1 MEAKADNTV
10 PYAAG
15 GNTLDLSSQ
24 LEKQL
29 TEQFTEERELA
40 AALEKVS
47 ETTVQKEAAPIN
59 PEEAK
64 PVSPQNPQ
72 KPVKTSG
79 KGKTVSLVKESKY
92 LRYLS
97 ELRKADS
104 ELALARAES
113 AELVR
118 QMDNYRGH
126 YQEYEEIIQKL
137 ISDQD
142 QSVTEKI
149 HTLQGLSLSIQQN
162 SESLSNRIDAEI
174 QRLTQSLAHSIETD
188 IKNSCDQELSKVEE
202 ATKVLYDYSEKVKEQ
217 YVRFQKLERVKFA
230 LFILSSISS
239 PIVLIL
245 LILNMLHIL

>member
-10 PYAAG
+10 PSSSE
-15 GNTLDLSSQ
+15 GNTIDLSSQ
-24 LEKQL
+24 LEEQLDTHL
-29 TEQFTEERELA
+29 TEESELA
-40 AALEKVS
+40 AALEKADKTPPEKEEPS
-47 ETTVQKEAAPIN
+47 ETSETK
-59 PEEAK
+59 PERKQETLKKA
-64 PVSPQNPQ
+64 
-72 KPVKTSG
+72 KTSV
-79 KGKTVSLVKESKY
+79 KGKTVSLLKESKY

-97 ELRKADS
+97 DLRKADS

-162 SESLSNRIDAEI
+162 SESLSSRIDTEI

-188 IKNSCDQELSKVEE
+188 IKNSCDQELAKVEE
-202 ATKVLYDYSEKVKEQ
+202 ATQVLYDYSEKVKEQ
-217 YVRFQKLERVKFA
+217 YVRFQKLEKFKFA
-230 LFILSSISS
+230 LFIISSVSS

-245 LILNMLHIL
+245 FILNLLHVF

>member
-1 MEAKADNTV
+1 MEAKANNTV

-47 ETTVQKEAAPIN
+47 ETTVPKESAQKN
-59 PEEAK
+59 PEETK
-64 PVSPQNPQ
+64 PVSPQTPPKQ
-72 KPVKTSG
+72 VKTPG

-162 SESLSNRIDAEI
+162 SESLSTRIDAEI

-217 YVRFQKLERVKFA
+217 YVRFQKMERVKFA

-239 PIVLIL
+239 PIVLVL